1 MTSAAQAMNDDSSL
15 LQGGRAL
22 WLVVIAASLLALAI
36 QLPAYL
42 HQDVAWLTW
51 TADRVLRG
59 EVYGRDLLDIAP
71 PLNFLIYLPAALAG
85 RIIGFDLAI
94 KLWTVTVF
102 VLSAAVLWRTA
113 EKSVRLPVLVAL
125 GLFFALAFPRE
136 FGQREQLALLLC
148 APYVAGN
155 TERRGLA
162 ILSGV
167 MAGIG
172 FALKPYFLVPL
183 LLVFATRRRIRA
195 EEWSIAATGLCYAI
209 ILAVFFRPWFLDYVP
224 SVSDSYWVYKNK
236 TAIAILASAALV
248 PLSLAFLQWVSA
260 PQRGVAGY
268 AMASAGFL
276 VAVLLHRKGFPYH
289 FIPCFGFLALY
300 LAARLANERRLARLA
315 AIAFL
320 ALEAA
325 RLSLYSLPW
334 IFDWEGRRT
343 TIPALVAEID
353 KAQSFTILSNYN
365 YPAFPTAI
373 YASAPFVGLSP
384 TNNYISVVANAE
396 TGQVPGDTRAAAEHA
411 LAQALRE
418 LGRKP
423 DLVIVNTNWMFF
435 GGLDKP
441 FDGLAWFN
449 RDPRFREE
457 WTHYRPAGKIGIF
470 ELYRRS

>member
-1 MTSAAQAMNDDSSL
+1 M
-15 LQGGRAL
+15 
-22 WLVVIAASLLALAI
+22 WVVVIAASLLALAI
-36 QLPAYL
+36 QLPGYL

-51 TADRVLRG
+51 TADRVMRG
-59 EVYGRDLLDIAP
+59 DVYGRDLLDIAP
-71 PLNFLIYLPAALAG
+71 PLNFLIYVPAALAG

-94 KLWTVTVF
+94 KLWTVLVF
-102 VLSAAVLWRTA
+102 ALSAAMLWQTA

-125 GLFFALAFPRE
+125 ALFFALALPRE

-155 TERRGLA
+155 TDRRGLA

-172 FALKPYFLVPL
+172 FAMKPYFLVPL
-183 LLVFATRRRIRA
+183 LLVFATRRRIRT
-195 EEWSIAATGLCYAI
+195 EEWSIAATGLCYAVV
-209 ILAVFFRPWFLDYVP
+209 LAVFFQPWLLEYVP
-224 SVSDSYWVYKNK
+224 SISSSYWGYNNK
-236 TAIAILASAALV
+236 PATVILAFSIIV

-260 PQRGVAGY
+260 PQRGVAGF

-276 VAVLLHRKGFPYH
+276 VAVLLHRKGYPYH
-289 FIPCFGFLALY
+289 FIPTFGFLALY
-300 LAARLANERRLARLA
+300 LAARLENDRRIARVA
-315 AIAFL
+315 AIIFL
-320 ALEAA
+320 GLEVA
-325 RLSLYSLPW
+325 RLSAYSVMW
-334 IFDWEGRRT
+334 FGDSEGRSA

-353 KAQSFTILSNYN
+353 KAQSFSILSNYN

-373 YASAPFVGLSP
+373 YARAPFVGLSP
-384 TNNYISVVANAE
+384 TNNYISTVAIAE
-396 TGQVPGDTRAAAEHA
+396 TGQVPGDTRAAAERA

-423 DLVIVNTNWMFF
+423 DLVIVNTDWIYF

-449 RDPRFREE
+449 RDPRFQAE
-457 WTHYRPAGKIGIF
+457 WKHYRPAGKIGIF

>member
-1 MTSAAQAMNDDSSL
+1 MNDDRSL
-15 LQGGRAL
+15 LQGARAL
-22 WLVVIAASLLALAI
+22 WFVVIAVSLLALAV
-36 QLPAYL
+36 QLPGFL

-51 TADRVLRG
+51 TADRVMRG
-59 EVYGRDLLDIAP
+59 DVFGRDVLDIAP
-71 PLNFLIYLPAALAG
+71 PLSFLIYVPAALAG

-102 VLSAAVLWRTA
+102 VLSAAVLWQTA

-155 TERRGLA
+155 SERRGLA

-172 FALKPYFLVPL
+172 FAMKPYFLVPL

-209 ILAVFFRPWFLDYVP
+209 VLAVFFQPWFLEYVP
-224 SVSDSYWVYKNK
+224 SVSDSYWLYKNK
-236 TAIAILASAALV
+236 PAVVMLASAALV
-248 PLSLAFLQWVSA
+248 PLSLAFLEWVSA

-300 LAARLANERRLARLA
+300 LAARLENSRGLARLA
-315 AIAFL
+315 AIVFL
-320 ALEAA
+320 ALEIA

-334 IFDWEGRRT
+334 IYDAEGRRA

-353 KAQSFTILSNYN
+353 KAQSFSILSNYN

-373 YASAPFVGLSP
+373 YARAPFVGLSP

-423 DLVIVNTNWMFF
+423 ELVIVNTNWVFF

-449 RDPRFREE
+449 RDPRFQAE
-457 WTHYRPAGKIGIF
+457 WKHYRPAGRIGIF